1 MLSLPLA
8 RCRSRIA
15 KRTSSWASVDNY
27 ARSANTY
34 RSEIDDMIIPPP
46 TTIGRDFCL
55 SRNADS
61 NCTIGAHLSR
71 ALFYRDRLIECQEI
85 AWRRGWSNGG
95 RRTSVQH
102 RALLLFFFFLPFF
115 SSLHPHAH
123 VESPRDTFSSHHAS
137 IIIISVRS
145 AFDRQ

>member
-1 MLSLPLA
+1 MPITNRKKDIELSK
-8 RCRSRIA
+8 CRQLRPIR
-15 KRTSSWASVDNY
+15 KI
-27 ARSANTY
+27 Y
-34 RSEIDDMIIPPP
+34 RSEIDDMIIPS

-55 SRNADS
+55 SPIAT
-61 NCTIGAHLSR
+61 TISAHLSR
-71 ALFYRDRLIECQEI
+71 ALFYRDRRIECQEI

-102 RALLLFFFFLPFF
+102 PALLLFFFFPFF

-123 VESPRDTFSSHHAS
+123 VGSPRDTFSFHHAS

-145 AFDRQ
+145 ALDRH